1 MITVTDSAKE
11 HLKNILL
18 AHSDDLDFSLRL
30 VAKPAGRLGFV
41 LESEAKEDG
50 QVIEHEGAK
59 VLVVSSELMSV
70 VEGMTLDIQDT
81 AEGPKLI
88 AVKEKTE

>member
-41 LESEAKEDG
+41 LESEAKEDD
-50 QVIEHEGAK
+50 QVVEHEGTT
-59 VLVVSSELMSV
+59 VLLIGHELMPI
-70 VEGMTLDIQDT
+70 VEGLTLDVRDT
-81 AEGPKLI
+81 AEGPELFISKG
-88 AVKEKTE
+88 